1 MMKLINNINIKYKLG
16 ILFFILCISIWVL
29 AYKSINISEQNK
41 DTLKIVHSKS
51 QAVLLLQDKIITPLY
66 RLREVTQSLV
76 MAPNSRIRKDIEK
89 DLEELL
95 KDLNTEFLLFS
106 KNKNNITE
114 MWTSYKE
121 LIQEIRNYLD
131 EGFEE

>member
-89 DLEELL
+89 DLEEL
-95 KDLNTEFLLFS
+95 F
-106 KNKNNITE
+106 
-114 MWTSYKE
+114 
-121 LIQEIRNYLD
+121 
-131 EGFEE
+131 